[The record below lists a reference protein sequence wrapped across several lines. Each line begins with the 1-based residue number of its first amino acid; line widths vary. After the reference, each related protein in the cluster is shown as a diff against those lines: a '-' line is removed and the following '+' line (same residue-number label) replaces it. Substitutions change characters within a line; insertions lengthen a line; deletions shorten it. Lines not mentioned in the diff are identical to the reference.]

1 MLRVSPVAIAIR
13 DHLIIHSGSVDDA
26 LTKACHDIHIRE
38 LQIAALERQI
48 EGEERDVSAGYV
60 RRAPSHRARQPKP
73 QLADPITDDWV
84 RTGAEAAASNG

>member
-26 LTKACHDIHIRE
+26 LTKACADIHTRE
-38 LQIAALERQI
+38 LQIAALEQQI
-48 EGEERDVSAGYV
+48 QSEERDVSAGYV

-73 QLADPITDDWV
+73 QIADPVTDDWIE
-84 RTGAEAAASNG
+84 TGKEA